1 MEGEGSIAFLSAKKK
16 DRESKVG
23 ASLHFT
29 TYRTTTHKRVKG
41 LLQIFFLFVLA
52 QKV

>member
-16 DRESKVG
+16 DRESKVWV
-23 ASLHFT
+23 SPPFT

-41 LLQIFFLFVLA
+41 LLQIFSFLS
-52 QKV
+52 

>member
-16 DRESKVG
+16 DRESKVW
-23 ASLHFT
+23 ASPPST

-41 LLQIFFLFVLA
+41 LLQIFSFLS
-52 QKV
+52 